1 MRQDPYMNSGGRA
14 PATCG
19 CGRRTPEMGEPRGNE
34 YHRNHQSQHTNTQA
48 FTTYQHAI
56 ANGHYSHTFSTKT
69 AASLRQARVVTRGD
83 ERAPPR
89 AHRHGR
95 FRDERVADP
104 LGGKGSGSETVRNP
118 TSPGCVAG
126 VWTVADT
133 QNTHTRAVSETGVI
147 CLPSQRKKFTPA
159 HTPPQN
165 LARRWTPPSKI
176 HEVH

>member
-1 MRQDPYMNSGGRA
+1 MWLWAANPRDGRA
-14 PATCG
+14 KG
-19 CGRRTPEMGEPRGNE
+19 QRVSSE
-34 YHRNHQSQHTNTQA
+34 SSI
-48 FTTYQHAI
+48 TTHQHASI
-56 ANGHYSHTFSTKT
+56 HNIPTRKR
-69 AASLRQARVVTRGD
+69 SLLAHVQHKDRGFPPSSSRGD

-159 HTPPQN
+159 HTPPPTTS
-165 LARRWTPPSKI
+165 LVAGRRQAKYMRYT
-176 HEVH
+176 EV